1 MIVELVDPAPA
12 PAPCH
17 PPTRHLASSLH
28 SPAQGRRVAR
38 WPREHAGGEPPASPT
53 SHVSA
58 GISHGHGQKPSQTPQ
73 PEATGMSVGGQRL
86 NPVKM
91 PILRAAIEP
100 LRRNEGH
107 RASRTD
113 QTSPLTCRPPVSRAG
128 PGHPAS
134 TYPCVCQP
142 LMSIICLSIDRLSI
156 CVCVYQSISV
166 CLSMGLSIDLPIY
179 LPMHMHPSLI
189 GQSTC
194 PALHLPTCLPIY
206 PLYAIYHS
214 LPCLSNTVVVTQTVV
229 FSKNPSGCAGYVV
242 LKIVRDSPQL
252 HNTSLQSL

>member
-12 PAPCH
+12 PAPAPTPAPCH

-28 SPAQGRRVAR
+28 RPAQGRRVAR

-100 LRRNEGH
+100 LRRNEGR

-156 CVCVYQSISV
+156 YVSINRYLSV
-166 CLSMGLSIDLPIY
+166 CLWVYLSTY
-179 LPMHMHPSLI
+179 LSTYPCICIRPS
-189 GQSTC
+189 
-194 PALHLPTCLPIY
+194 
-206 PLYAIYHS
+206 
-214 LPCLSNTVVVTQTVV
+214 
-229 FSKNPSGCAGYVV
+229 
-242 LKIVRDSPQL
+242 
-252 HNTSLQSL
+252 